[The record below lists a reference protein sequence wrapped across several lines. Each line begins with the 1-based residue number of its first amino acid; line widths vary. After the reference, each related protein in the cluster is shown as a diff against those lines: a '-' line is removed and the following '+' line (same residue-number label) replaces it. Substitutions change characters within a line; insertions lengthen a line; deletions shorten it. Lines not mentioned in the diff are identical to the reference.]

1 MKLLTLPSMN
11 LSSRLVAV
19 PTSTKIS
26 PAHYRL
32 RIAATE
38 ADVRAAQL
46 LRFIVFN
53 LELREGLDE
62 SFDTC
67 LDTDRFDAACE
78 HLVVEE
84 ISTGE
89 IVGTY
94 RLQTGMR
101 ARECHG
107 YYSEQEFDFQ
117 PYELLRSEL
126 LELGRACIH
135 SGHRKPPIWH
145 SARRSAVRRRS
156 TEPLRPSTS

>member
-11 LSSRLVAV
+11 LSSSLVAV

-46 LRFIVFN
+46 LRFMVFN

-107 YYSEQEFDFQ
+107 YYSEQEFDFR

-135 SGHRKPPIWH
+135 SGHRNF
-145 SARRSAVRRRS
+145 AV
-156 TEPLRPSTS
+156 LNLL